1 MRQRF
6 EWPGDD
12 PAMVRYHD
20 EEWGTPVYD
29 DRTHFE
35 FLLLESAQAGLSW
48 RTIFNKRANYR
59 KAFARFNAAKVAKF
73 TAADERALLKNPGIV
88 RNRLKIKAA
97 VHNAKCF
104 LEIQKEFGSFSN
116 YIWRVV
122 SGKPKINR
130 WKSLKQLPA
139 FTPESDAL
147 SADLKKRGFKFVGS
161 TVMYAHMQ
169 ATGLVNDRRTGCFR
183 HPSKKK
189 KTAG

>member
-1 MRQRF
+1 MLQRC

-12 PAMVRYHD
+12 PAMIRYHD
-20 EEWGTPVYD
+20 EEWGKPVYD

-48 RTIFNKRANYR
+48 RTVFNKRANYR

-73 TAADERALLKNPGIV
+73 RAAEERTLLKNPGIV

-97 VHNAKCF
+97 IYNAKCF

-116 YIWRVV
+116 YIWRFV

-147 SADLKKRGFKFVGS
+147 SKDLKKRGFKFVGS

-169 ATGLVNDRRTGCFR
+169 ATGLVNDHRIGCFR
-183 HPSKKK
+183 HPSQKR

>member
-1 MRQRF
+1 MPQKRC

-35 FLLLESAQAGLSW
+35 FLLLEGAQAGLSW
-48 RTIFNKRANYR
+48 RTIFNKRANYK
-59 KAFARFNAAKVAKF
+59 KAFAGFNAAKVAKF
-73 TAADERALLKNPGIV
+73 GAAQERALLKNPGIV

-97 VHNAKCF
+97 IQNAKLF

-116 YIWRVV
+116 YIWRFV
-122 SGKPKINR
+122 GGRPKVNR
-130 WKSLKQLPA
+130 WKSLKELPA

-169 ATGLVNDRRTGCFR
+169 ATGLVNDHRIGCFR
-183 HPSKKK
+183 HPAKKR
-189 KTAG
+189 KT